1 MKFKLSKSQIVLVI
15 FFTVVIIDQ
24 VVKIWVKT
32 SMYLGEEFNIF
43 GNWARIHFTENEGMA
58 FGMQFGGSFGKLLL
72 SSLRIAAIAGF
83 FWYIFRT
90 IKKNMPTGF
99 IICLTLITAGAAGN
113 LIDSA
118 FYGLIFD
125 DSYFKVATM
134 FPPEGGYAGF
144 LHGHVVDMFY
154 FPIIKGTWP
163 QWMPIWGGQYF
174 EFFRPVFNVADSAIT
189 IGMISLI
196 LFHRKTLINDTNKK
210 ESEEANKS
218 EDLSEISE

>member
-1 MKFKLSKSQIVLVI
+1 MNFKLSKSLIVLVI

-99 IICLTLITAGAAGN
+99 IICLTLITAGATGN

-134 FPPEGGYAGF
+134 FPPEGG
-144 LHGHVVDMFY
+144 
-154 FPIIKGTWP
+154 
-163 QWMPIWGGQYF
+163 
-174 EFFRPVFNVADSAIT
+174 
-189 IGMISLI
+189 
-196 LFHRKTLINDTNKK
+196 
-210 ESEEANKS
+210 
-218 EDLSEISE
+218 